1 MKRIV
6 LLGTAILFAS
16 LTYAQR
22 EEIIPATKADSAFF
36 TVDKDGKIYRDS
48 FKAILDA
55 NQIKGLEEAS
65 IQQVVDLNLYLGEL
79 WKTWTD
85 VKGKGKYSSEED
97 FYDEKKEYAK
107 KTLGLIIYDG
117 EKGIENIL
125 QLYRAFL
132 GTNGSYYRWKK
143 KPGKTDEHYKV
154 AALHVGHDESGVLR
168 DSVYEDI
175 TIPAAKIWVTNKY
188 SSWKNSPTVK
198 QYVANIQTSSKKN
211 RGGRIEF
218 NGGEYVFTDKLK
230 YNAKTNRYEGA
241 IDYWQEFRK
250 TTPEGYEYSDRT
262 HRRIIV
268 HVIPT
273 IDVID
278 GKTYVGWVLKFG
290 NIKALET
297 TSLKK

>member
-48 FKAILDA
+48 FKATLDA
-55 NQIKGLEEAS
+55 NQVKGLEEAA
-65 IQQVVDLNLYLGEL
+65 IQQVVDLNLYFSEL

-85 VKGKGKYSSEED
+85 VKGQGKYSSEED
-97 FYDEKKEYAK
+97 FYNEKKEYAE

-278 GKTYVGWVLKFG
+278 GKTYVGLVLKFG

-297 TSLKK
+297 TSL

>member
-48 FKAILDA
+48 FKATLDA
-55 NQIKGLEEAS
+55 NQVKGLEEAA
-65 IQQVVDLNLYLGEL
+65 IQQVVDLNLYFSEL

-85 VKGKGKYSSEED
+85 VKGQGKYSSEED
-97 FYDEKKEYAK
+97 FYNEKKEYAK

-125 QLYRAFL
+125 QLYRAYSSA
-132 GTNGSYYRWKK
+132 NGSYYRWKK
-143 KPGKTDEHYKV
+143 KPGTTDEYYKV
-154 AALHVGHDESGVLR
+154 AALHVGRDEKNNLR
-168 DSVYEDI
+168 DSVYEDFI
-175 TIPAAKIWVTNKY
+175 IPAAKIWVTNKY

-211 RGGRIEF
+211 RGGLISF
-218 NGGEYVFTDKLK
+218 KGGEYVFTDKLK
-230 YNAKTNRYEGA
+230 YNAKNKRYEGA

-268 HVIPT
+268 YIEPT
-273 IDVID
+273 VETID
-278 GKTYVGWVLKFG
+278 GKDYVGWVIKFG

-297 TSLKK
+297 TSL